1 MATSI
6 NYSIGVQTTQAQQAL
21 NQLQSKLQTTNEMF
35 GKLRNAFAGIA
46 IGNFIANSIKAAA
59 ALDDIA
65 DASGIALQS
74 IIGFS
79 KAVQVAGGSVEGAN
93 TGVARF
99 ANYLQDAAEGNKKA
113 VDSFLELGFSLSQL
127 RTMSD
132 EEILKKT
139 IKGLGEMEAGSQRTA
154 LGMAIF
160 GKSFAS
166 VDFQRV
172 NNDLDDYIAKSAES
186 AKATKAAADAEEKF
200 SIAVSKVKD
209 TILIAIQ
216 PITDFIA
223 AIDPAKIESLAKT
236 LTNLA
241 IAFAAFKGLKIILT
255 IITEITSAAT
265 ASVGAFTRLAAALGM
280 TTAIKEAQ
288 GGLRMIKGEWGAFS
302 DTMDRA
308 LNPGKFAGKDKGFKM
323 LGNSISFMAKGF
335 VRMIPLIGQIVS
347 GIMILDGALE
357 LLTGR
362 DLGGWFDT
370 AAAGLENLIAK
381 NFPKVAAM
389 INSIGEALG
398 MAPSPAEAKKK
409 EEAKAKVVEQEQKK
423 TARQVEDPNKKEIEG
438 LQKLIAEYQR
448 ANAEANKKFQLE
460 TDNIGISEEAKMK
473 AEQRLQAES
482 NYLQEI
488 NKLTDLY
495 AEKSHSSSKTDLAM
509 LPQIQKAIADVTAE
523 YQRQLPIL
531 DASVEKRIAGLKV
544 DNLAKFQKDSLFDA
558 EKRLRDIQD
567 EIAKSTLS
575 EIEKKYYDIDKAATE
590 AGLSAVKA
598 AEDMLKT
605 KLPPEEAQK
614 YMDAAA
620 ARAKEEK
627 ALAAQAYD
635 NSRKFQTGW
644 KNAFQSYVD
653 DATNAAQQAQ
663 RIFQTMT
670 QSMEDMLMTF
680 FKSGKF
686 EWKNFVQSIIDTL
699 MRSQIQQLIAKTF
712 SMGGIGGGSSQ
723 SGGLLGGI
731 GKLLGFAN
739 GGVIPTNGPV
749 VVGERG
755 PEILSGAGGRTVIP
769 NSQLGGSVTYNINA
783 VDAMSFKQMLAQD
796 PTFLHAVAEQG
807 RRTLP
812 GAR

>member
-21 NQLQSKLQTTNEMF
+21 NQLQSKLQTTNDMF

-93 TGVARF
+93 TGIARF

-113 VDSFLELGFSLSQL
+113 VDSFLTLGFTMSEL
-127 RTMSD
+127 RSMSD

-139 IKGLGEMEAGSQRTA
+139 IKGLGEMEAGSARTA
-154 LGMAIF
+154 LGMSIF

-166 VDFQRV
+166 VDFNKV
-172 NNDLDDYIAKSAES
+172 NGGLDDYIAKSKDA
-186 AKATKAAADAEEKF
+186 ALAVKAAADAEEKF
-200 SIAVSKVKD
+200 GIAVSKVKD

-241 IAFAAFKGLKIILT
+241 IAFLAFKGLRIVLT
-255 IITEITSAAT
+255 MVAEIAVAAT
-265 ASVGAFTRLAAALGM
+265 KSEGALLAMGRALGM
-280 TTAIKEAQ
+280 GEGIRGAKQ
-288 GGLRMIKGEWGAFS
+288 GLGIVKREWSELGSAA
-302 DTMDRA
+302 DRA
-308 LNPGKFAGKDKGFKM
+308 LNPGKFVGPDKGFKM
-323 LGNSISFMAKGF
+323 LGNSIAMMAKGF
-335 VRMIPLIGQIVS
+335 VRMIPFIGQVIS

-362 DLGGWFDT
+362 DLGGWFDR
-370 AAAGLENLIAK
+370 AAEGLENLVAR

-389 INSIGEALG
+389 INGIGEALG

-409 EEAKAKVVEQEQKK
+409 EEAKAKVVEETKK
-423 TARQVEDPNKKEIEG
+423 KDERKFEDPNAKEIQG
-438 LQKLIAEYQR
+438 LQKLIQEYQR
-448 ANAEANKKFQLE
+448 ANAEANKKFNLE
-460 TDNIGISEEAKMK
+460 TENIGLSEEAKMK

-495 AEKSHSSSKTDLAM
+495 QEKSQSGSKTDLAM

-523 YQRQLPIL
+523 YQRQLPVL
-531 DASVEKRIAGLKV
+531 DASVEKRINGIKV
-544 DNLAKFQKDSLFDA
+544 DNLAKFSKDSLFDA

-567 EIAKSTLS
+567 EIATSTLS
-575 EIEKKYYDIDKAATE
+575 AIEKKYHDIDKAATE
-590 AGLSAVKA
+590 AGLSAIKA

-614 YMDAAA
+614 YMDAAK
-620 ARAKEEK
+620 ARAEQEK

-680 FKSGKF
+680 FKTGKF
-686 EWKNFVQSIIDTL
+686 EWKNYVQSIIDTL

-712 SMGGIGGGSSQ
+712 SMGGVGGGSSA

-739 GGVIPTNGPV
+739 GGVIPNNNPV
-749 VVGERG
+749 IVGERG
-755 PEILSGAGGRTVIP
+755 PELLSGAGGRTVTP
-769 NSQLGGSVTYNINA
+769 NNQLGSSVTYNINA